1 MKLNKY
7 TQDGYVSLVPGRY
20 QGLGTRC
27 RGSSI
32 KDRTLI
38 NAKYC
43 LRALSVSS
51 AIWLLALTG
60 CSSIDGTAEN
70 HTVTTNLVT
79 SDTEHGQEKHTP
91 DNPPVS
97 PDPDYNWFY

>member
-7 TQDGYVSLVPGRY
+7 TQNGYVSLVPGRY
-20 QGLGTRC
+20 QGLGARC

-32 KDRTLI
+32 KDPTLI
-38 NAKYC
+38 SAKYC

-70 HTVTTNLVT
+70 HGVATSLVT
-79 SDTEHGQEKHTP
+79 SDTERGQEQSKP
-91 DNPPVS
+91 DTQPVG
-97 PDPDYNWFY
+97 PDPGYSWFY